1 MCAWQALK
9 IDVEGFEQKVLTGAK
24 GLLTQH
30 KVHYIMAECNTGI
43 IGEEGGKRFIQ
54 FLHDHGYEVSSNG
67 FRGPFWDA
75 KQIPSATCSS
85 VNLYAKRR
93 ST

>member
-1 MCAWQALK
+1 VTVLK